1 MTERGTRDLIIAAAA
16 RLYADRGY
24 EGVSMRNVAAEVG
37 VGPANLYHHFKDK
50 DALIR
55 ETLIRVFGARAEAML
70 AELPQKASAEEKL
83 RWLVEWFVRQLW
95 EDRVFARLLCREFM
109 DGTPERL
116 ELLTKTVF
124 DQPFRQL
131 SAILAECAR
140 ELDPLLSA
148 VSVSALI
155 LGHYQLA
162 AGLPYLPEA
171 RTEHSS
177 PETVSRHVIQLLER
191 VVDAGRL
198 HRSEGRTP

>member
-1 MTERGTRDLIIAAAA
+1 MTRGDGMTERGTRDLIIAAAA

-95 EDRVFARLLCREFM
+95 EDRVF
-109 DGTPERL
+109 
-116 ELLTKTVF
+116 